1 MTVRFV
7 GVRHHS
13 PACARLVA
21 STIESLRPAF
31 VLVEGP
37 ADVNDRIDELLLG
50 HDLPIAVFSSYRDGE
65 RYQNSWAPLCAY
77 SPEWVALSAGRACG
91 AEVRFIDLPAWHPAF
106 AGRSNRYAD
115 ADRWGA
121 EAVDRLCKTFGIDN
135 EDVLWDHLFE
145 VESEAEPEPEPEPE
159 SESGAES
166 VEGGEKRPVGTRP
179 EETGQAEKGPLELG
193 LEEHGLAERLSA
205 YFSLIRG
212 EERAGEDDLAREA
225 YMARWVRAAVAEA
238 GDRPVVVVTG
248 GFHQPAL
255 RALSAQETAGESG
268 WPEVPRPPE
277 EAVAAS
283 YLVPYSFRRLDAFTG
298 YESGMPSPEYYQRL
312 WDGGARAAADGLA
325 AEAVTQLRRRGQVV
339 STADLIAA
347 RAMTEGLA
355 QLRGPRIPSRTDVLD
370 GLAGALVSDDL
381 GQRLP
386 WAARG
391 PLAPGAHPV
400 VAELVAAF
408 SGDRVG
414 RLHPDTPMPP
424 LVHDATA
431 QLERVGL
438 DPAGVS
444 APVLDLAD
452 DRGLRRSRV
461 LHRLRVLGIPGCVRQ
476 SGPATGADA
485 VLKERWQLSLS
496 DRRLPRLIE
505 AGAYGATLRDAAA
518 ALLRE
523 RIADA
528 GNDAGLLAGVLFDVA
543 LCGLA
548 ELSEGAIDAIDA
560 GVAAAVDLG
569 ELGRAL
575 ATVLG
580 LWRHDR
586 LLGVARSPLLGAVI
600 SAAVTRILWLAE
612 GVHGGPA
619 PADRARLYALAAVR
633 DALVH
638 AGEQLA
644 LDRAPA
650 LATARRISADTTAPP
665 DLRGAAFG
673 LCWSLAG
680 ERPTGASENESGSKN
695 ENRSESEN
703 ASDGQDG
710 KGAGPAPD
718 PAEAIAGTAGPDVLG
733 DWLAGLFALARAEV
747 LGDGRERDS
756 ESVLGVLDTV
766 VSAMTGDEFLVALP
780 ALRQAFAYFPPR
792 EREAIARGLLD
803 RRGLR
808 GSARGLTRTAADPVL
823 AAEAMAL
830 EDRVTRLLAR
840 EGLGPVGNYP
850 AVINSTRTKGTS

>member
-37 ADVNDRIDELLLG
+37 ADVNDRIDQLLLG

-65 RYQNSWAPLCAY
+65 RYQSSWAPFCAY

-106 AGRSNRYAD
+106 ARRSNRYAD

-121 EAVDRLCKTFGIDN
+121 EAVARLCKTFAIDN

-145 VESEAEPEPEPEPE
+145 AESEAESEAGLPE
-159 SESGAES
+159 
-166 VEGGEKRPVGTRP
+166 R
-179 EETGQAEKGPLELG
+179 G
-193 LEEHGLAERLSA
+193 LEEHGLEEHALEERLSA

-255 RALSAQETAGESG
+255 RALSAQETARESG

-298 YESGMPSPEYYQRL
+298 YESGMPSPGYYQRL
-312 WDGGARAAADGLA
+312 WDGGARAAADGLVE
-325 AEAVTQLRRRGQVV
+325 EAVTRLRRRGQVV

-355 QLRGPRIPSRTDVLD
+355 QLRGPRIPTRTDVLD

-444 APVLDLAD
+444 APALDLTD

-461 LHRLRVLGIPGCVRQ
+461 LHRLRVLGIPGYVRQ
-476 SGPATGADA
+476 SGPATGGDP
-485 VLKERWQLSLS
+485 VLNERWQLSPS

-528 GNDAGLLAGVLFDVA
+528 GNDAGLLAGVLFDAA

-586 LLGVARSPLLGAVI
+586 LLGAARSPLLGAVI

-680 ERPTGASENESGSKN
+680 GRPTD
-695 ENRSESEN
+695 ESE
-703 ASDGQDG
+703 DGSEGEDE
-710 KGAGPAPD
+710 KGAGPALD

-747 LGDGRERDS
+747 LGDGRES
-756 ESVLGVLDTV
+756 GGPSGGESVLGVLDTV

-792 EREAIARGLLD
+792 ERETIARGLLD

-808 GSARGLTRTAADPVL
+808 GSARALTRTAAEPVF

-840 EGLGPVGNYP
+840 EGLGPVGNHP
-850 AVINSTRTKGTS
+850 TALNSAHTKGTS

>member
-1 MTVRFV
+1 MSATFV

-21 STIESLRPAF
+21 STIATLRPAF

-50 HDLPIAVFSSYRDGE
+50 HELPIAVFSSYRDGE
-65 RYQNSWAPLCAY
+65 RYQNSWAPMCAY
-77 SPEWVALSAGRACG
+77 SPEWVALTEGRASG

-106 AGRSNRYAD
+106 ARRRNRYAD

-121 EAVDRLCKTFGIDN
+121 EAVAHLGRTFAIDN

-145 VESEAEPEPEPEPE
+145 ADGER
-159 SESGAES
+159 
-166 VEGGEKRPVGTRP
+166 GGEEG
-179 EETGQAEKGPLELG
+179 EEK
-193 LEEHGLAERLSA
+193 GLAERLSA
-205 YFSLIRG
+205 YFDLIRG
-212 EERAGEDDLAREA
+212 EQRAGEDDEAREA

-255 RALSAQETAGESG
+255 RALCDREAADND
-268 WPEVPRPPE
+268 WPEVPRPPDD
-277 EAVAAS
+277 AVAS
-283 YLVPYSFRRLDAFTG
+283 SFLVPYSFRRLDAFTG
-298 YESGMPSPEYYQRL
+298 YQSGMPSPEYYQRL
-312 WDGGARAAADGLA
+312 WDGGAQAAADGLA
-325 AEAVTQLRRRGQVV
+325 EESVTRLRRRGQAV

-355 QLRGPRIPSRTDVLD
+355 RLRGHRTPSRTDVLD
-370 GLAGALVSDDL
+370 GLAGTLVSDDL

-386 WAARG
+386 WSARG
-391 PLAPGAHPV
+391 PLAPDAHPV
-400 VAELVAAF
+400 VAELTATF

-414 RLHPDTPMPP
+414 RLHPDTPAPP

-431 QLERVGL
+431 QLERLGL
-438 DPAGVS
+438 DPSGTS
-444 APVLDLAD
+444 ALTLDLAD
-452 DRGLRRSRV
+452 DRSLRRSRV
-461 LHRLRVLGIPGCVRQ
+461 LHRLRVLDIPGYLRQ
-476 SGPATGADA
+476 SGPDSGADL
-485 VLKERWQLSLS
+485 VLNERWQLSPA

-523 RIADA
+523 RITLV
-528 GNDAGLLAGVLFDVA
+528 GGDAGLLAQVLFDAA

-548 ELSEGAIDAIDA
+548 ELAEGTVEAIGA
-560 GVAAAVDLG
+560 GVAQAVDLG

-575 ATVLG
+575 ASVLG

-600 SAAVTRILWLAE
+600 GAAVTRILWLAE

-619 PADRARLYALAAVR
+619 PADRARLSALAAVR
-633 DALVH
+633 DALVY
-638 AGEQLA
+638 AGQQLG
-644 LDRAPA
+644 LDRAPV

-673 LCWSLAG
+673 LCWSL
-680 ERPTGASENESGSKN
+680 
-695 ENRSESEN
+695 
-703 ASDGQDG
+703 DGDG
-710 KGAGPAPD
+710 TPGTEGNGAGDGNGVGKAADGNQADHGHGPGVD
-718 PAEAIAGTAGPDVLG
+718 PGRAIAGTAAGPAVLG
-733 DWLAGLFALARAEV
+733 DWLSGLFALARAEV
-747 LGDGRERDS
+747 LVGGGQ
-756 ESVLGVLDTV
+756 SVLGVLDTV
-766 VSAMTGDEFLVALP
+766 VAAMTGDEFLVALP

-792 EREAIARGLLD
+792 ERETIARGLLD

-808 GSARGLTRTAADPVL
+808 GSPRALTRTAADPLV

-840 EGLGPVGNYP
+840 EGLGPAAAANSP
-850 AVINSTRTKGTS
+850 AAKGTS